1 MNDEL
6 RKECDVRGR
15 SALRRLVSELP
26 QTANGAGKQY
36 VSPLTGAVTAELAQQ
51 SVVDLDRV
59 FARAREV
66 QKSWSQT
73 SFKDRATLML
83 TFHDALL
90 KERRSLL
97 DLIQWET
104 AKARKS
110 AFEEVADVAINAR
123 YYAKNAENILADRR
137 LRGAIPLLTK
147 TTTVYKPK
155 GVVAVISPWN
165 YPLTLTASD
174 ALAAMMA
181 GNAVVLKPDGQT
193 PLTAFAV
200 KALFETAGFPKDLF
214 QIVLGPGK
222 ELGTPMIERADYVM
236 FTGSSATGR
245 SIAEQTGAQ
254 LIGFSAELGGKNP
267 LIVRHDALAAKA
279 AAGAVRACFANSGQ
293 LCVSIERIYV
303 NAKIWDEF
311 VPLFVKKVEAMKVG
325 SSMEFDVDM
334 GPLISQDQLDKVSE
348 HVDDAVAKGATVLTG
363 GKKLPQAGRFGY
375 APTVLTDV
383 TPEMKVHGEETFGP
397 VVSLYRVADDDEAL
411 ALANATEY
419 GLNAS
424 VWTGN
429 LREGE
434 KLARQIQSGMVNVNE
449 GYMAAW
455 GSISAP
461 SGGVKNSGMSH
472 RHGAEGIRKYCDIQ
486 TVAVQR
492 LLPID
497 FPEPVMTGF
506 LKVLRW
512 IPPQIGG

>member
-15 SALRRLVSELP
+15 SALRRLVSKLP
-26 QTANGAGKQY
+26 QTTNGAGKQY

-73 SFKDRATLML
+73 SVKDCATLML

-123 YYAKNAENILADRR
+123 YYAKNAENLLADRR
-137 LRGAIPLLTK
+137 LRGAIPFLTK
-147 TTTVYKPK
+147 TTTVYQPK

-200 KALFETAGFPKDLF
+200 KALFEAAGFPKDLF

-245 SIAEQTGAQ
+245 SIAEQAGAQ
-254 LIGFSAELGGKNP
+254 LVGFSAELGGKNP

-334 GPLISQDQLDKVSE
+334 GHSSPKTSS
-348 HVDDAVAKGATVLTG
+348 T
-363 GKKLPQAGRFGY
+363 R
-375 APTVLTDV
+375 
-383 TPEMKVHGEETFGP
+383 
-397 VVSLYRVADDDEAL
+397 S
-411 ALANATEY
+411 ANTSTT
-419 GLNAS
+419 L
-424 VWTGN
+424 
-429 LREGE
+429 
-434 KLARQIQSGMVNVNE
+434 
-449 GYMAAW
+449 
-455 GSISAP
+455 
-461 SGGVKNSGMSH
+461 
-472 RHGAEGIRKYCDIQ
+472 
-486 TVAVQR
+486 
-492 LLPID
+492 
-497 FPEPVMTGF
+497 
-506 LKVLRW
+506 
-512 IPPQIGG
+512 